1 MVHCDRID
9 HAMEGYAKKVEIN
22 CDMGEGFGRWKMV
35 GRGRVDSASRRGQLT
50 CIQGPDDE
58 LIKLIDYANIA
69 CGFHAG
75 DPSIMLKTIR
85 LAKEHGV
92 KIGAHPGL
100 QGVCVV
106 VA

>member
-1 MVHCDRID
+1 M
-9 HAMEGYAKKVEIN
+9 KV
-22 CDMGEGFGRWKMV
+22 V
-35 GRGRVDSASRRGQLT
+35 
-50 CIQGPDDE
+50 
-58 LIKLIDYANIA
+58 DYANIA

-100 QGVCVV
+100 QGTSPPIALLPMTHVDQ
-106 VA
+106 